1 MGLDQRQDIW
11 ITAYH
16 VPGVKNTLSDL
27 RSLFYNNK
35 EWYLNKRVAKSLF
48 DQFGKPE
55 IDLSAS
61 HLNTKCSKY
70 ASYKPDPD
78 AYHVNA
84 FSLCC
89 LNLNSNIFPPFSIAG
104 RVLQTCTGLGDSLG
118 DSSLLAN
125 TAVASTL
132 CAVGKTRGN
141 TTVNTS
147 TSTPAPATRNKLNTP
162 NLGSAHSGSSNF
174 VRHLPTAGL
183 PPDVAQII
191 RASWRVSTQ
200 SAYNTPV
207 RRWLDFCN
215 RRQLNPHQPTVSQV
229 LDFLHTLYELGL
241 SHSAIGTHQSAISA
255 IVEIPGVP
263 LTLVSVSIYKRN
275 LLPQTSTTKIHQYMR
290 CQQGIV
296 LSE

>member
-1 MGLDQRQDIW
+1 MTLDNIIVVVSIKKKKGAILASFNKLEKDIWDWTKGQDIW

-125 TAVASTL
+125 TTVVPTI
-132 CAVGKTRGN
+132 CAVGNHGQ
-141 TTVNTS
+141 
-147 TSTPAPATRNKLNTP
+147 
-162 NLGSAHSGSSNF
+162 H
-174 VRHLPTAGL
+174 
-183 PPDVAQII
+183 
-191 RASWRVSTQ
+191 
-200 SAYNTPV
+200 
-207 RRWLDFCN
+207 C
-215 RRQLNPHQPTVSQV
+215 
-229 LDFLHTLYELGL
+229 
-241 SHSAIGTHQSAISA
+241 
-255 IVEIPGVP
+255 
-263 LTLVSVSIYKRN
+263 
-275 LLPQTSTTKIHQYMR
+275 
-290 CQQGIV
+290 C
-296 LSE
+296 